1 MSGSTAGE
9 PNDGAGTDSSSREY
23 RDRDA
28 LRKRVFRGVAVQTAA
43 LSAAVHLLWA
53 WPRLGDPADPRP
65 YVFLLGGA
73 FTVAVAVATLRAPEY
88 RRLYALGAGTLAA
101 FLLGYVGWYGAA
113 TPAALASDPLAI
125 VAKGAELVGVGAF
138 LVLYRLAPPT
148 GVVLERRQES
158 TTEGDNPPGDDEPAA
173 SNEPTASD
181 EPANGRS
188 DS

>member
-1 MSGSTAGE
+1 MSGSAAGE
-9 PNDGAGTDSSSREY
+9 ANDGGGTESSDGGY
-23 RDRDA
+23 RDRGA
-28 LRKRVFRGVAVQTAA
+28 PRKRVLRAVAVQAAA

-113 TPAALASDPLAI
+113 TASALASDPLAI

-138 LVLYRLAPPT
+138 LALYRLAPPT
-148 GVVLERRQES
+148 SVVLERHGES
-158 TTEGDNPPGDDEPAA
+158 AVESDDPV
-173 SNEPTASD
+173 
-181 EPANGRS
+181 NGRS

>member
-1 MSGSTAGE
+1 MSASNAGE
-9 PNDGAGTDSSSREY
+9 HSGRE
-23 RDRDA
+23 A
-28 LRKRVFRGVAVQTAA
+28 LRKRMVRMIAAQAAA

-113 TPAALASDPLAI
+113 APAALASDPLAI
-125 VAKGAELVGVGAF
+125 VAKGAELVGVAAF
-138 LVLYRLAPPT
+138 LGLYRLAPPT
-148 GVVLERRQES
+148 SVVLARREDS
-158 TTEGDNPPGDDEPAA
+158 VGEDSGPDDDDGSGE
-173 SNEPTASD
+173 
-181 EPANGRS
+181 GRS
-188 DS
+188 DP

>member
-1 MSGSTAGE
+1 MSGSAAGE
-9 PNDGAGTDSSSREY
+9 ANDGDGIGSSDGEY

-28 LRKRVFRGVAVQTAA
+28 PRKRVLRIIAVQAAA

-53 WPRLGDPADPRP
+53 WSRLGDPADPRP

-88 RRLYALGAGTLAA
+88 RRLYALGAGTLSA

-113 TPAALASDPLAI
+113 APAALASDPLAI

-138 LVLYRLAPPT
+138 LGLYRLAPPT
-148 GVVLERRQES
+148 SVVLERRAGS
-158 TTEGDNPPGDDEPAA
+158 TVE
-173 SNEPTASD
+173 SD
-181 EPANGRS
+181 EATEERS
-188 DS
+188 SP